1 MTEQSF
7 DLVIVGAGPAG
18 LSTAAHAQTQ
28 GMPYVLLE
36 RSGHLADTIYCYQR
50 GKHVMAEPT
59 LIPLRSEVP
68 FEVGTREAILE
79 AWDTSASELGLNIHR
94 SQEVNALERL
104 DGGGF
109 KLGTSS
115 GRIYTCK
122 WVVLA
127 MGTQGN
133 PNRLGVPGEDLP
145 HVRTRLVDPR
155 DHNDEDI
162 VVVGAGDSAIE
173 IANSLAE
180 NNRVSLVVRK
190 PEISRAKEANERE
203 IMAKYASGEVQIFFS
218 TVVGAIQPGM
228 IHLKGKEEDIQ
239 LEADCVYLKLG
250 AQPPRRW
257 LEAIGVQFTSGDA
270 DAKPHISNVY
280 ESLSAPGIFLIGAVT
295 GRDLIKLGMNQGYE
309 VVEHLLGREVVPAD
323 EEILKER
330 LPFWEGKVV
339 ERIEALQRQVPLLGT
354 SDALQLRDVLLTI
367 SFKPEDVL
375 RAPSTGDL
383 REALLTCTARR
394 IKRGQ
399 AIVQQNDYTDSV
411 MVLVSGSA
419 NVVRKDEHG
428 EHQVGQLN
436 AGDFF
441 GEMGLLSGR
450 RRNASILANQ
460 DADVLEIPRKTMLKL
475 IYGSPRVKRLID
487 EAFLVRAFQGYL
499 FPNVPAEVL
508 RALAKTAEL
517 VEYGRGET
525 VIEEGTE
532 GDSMYFIRSG
542 QVKVSKMSQG
552 REIILSYLVSGNFFG
567 EGALMGD
574 RMRGATVSTIFPS
587 ELIKLSATH
596 LDEVI
601 NASPELSRSFQEKF
615 EERRIQALAAEASA
629 GGKYQILD
637 ELIRGEV
644 VIGTDALIIDDYK
657 CVRCGNCVAACEAVH
672 DDGQARLS
680 LTGIH
685 FANILAP
692 NSCWQCENP
701 LCMLDCPPDAL
712 VRDSRGEIYI
722 RDNCIGCGN
731 CEANCPYD
739 NIFMVHPKPKR
750 SAWGWITALVKGGD
764 EESGRTVAV
773 KCDLCRSLAT
783 GPACVSSCPT
793 GAAIRLN
800 PEQYEQTIGDLV
812 AIGRRNV

>member
-1 MTEQSF
+1 MSQKSF

-18 LSTAAHAQTQ
+18 LATAAHAQAN
-28 GMPYVLLE
+28 GMSYVLLE
-36 RSGHLADTIYCYQR
+36 RAAHLADTIYCYQR

-59 LIPLRSEVP
+59 LIPLRGNVP
-68 FEVGTREAILE
+68 FEVGTRESILD
-79 AWDTSASELGLNIHR
+79 AWDRAAAELKLNVQHGK
-94 SQEVNALERL
+94 EVKALERR

-109 KLGTSS
+109 KIGTSD
-115 GRIYTCK
+115 GVVYECK

-133 PNRLGVPGEDLP
+133 PNRLGVPGEELP
-145 HVRTRLVDPR
+145 HVKQRLIDPR
-155 DHNDEDI
+155 DHEDQDI
-162 VVVGAGDSAIE
+162 VVVGAGDSALE
-173 IANSLAE
+173 IANSLTE

-203 IMAKYASGEVQIFFS
+203 TMAKYASGELQIFFS
-218 TVVGAIQPGM
+218 TTVGSVQPGM

-239 LEADCVYLKLG
+239 LEADVVYLKIG
-250 AQPPRRW
+250 AQPPRGW
-257 LEAIGVQFTSGDA
+257 LESIGVHFSSADA
-270 DAKPHISNVY
+270 DAKPQISEVY
-280 ESLSAPGIFLIGAVT
+280 ESISAPGIFLIGAVT

-309 VVEHLLGREVVPAD
+309 VVEHLMGREVVPAD
-323 EEILKER
+323 EDILKER

-339 ERIEALQRQVPLLGT
+339 ERIAALQKRVPLLGT
-354 SDALQLRDVLLTI
+354 SDAQELKNVLLTI

-383 REALLTCTARR
+383 REALLTCTPRR
-394 IKRGQ
+394 VKRGES
-399 AIVQQNDYTDSV
+399 IIEQNDYTDSV
-411 MVLVSGSA
+411 MVLVDGTA
-419 NVVRKDEHG
+419 KVVRKDEHG
-428 EHQVGQLN
+428 PHEVGQLK

-441 GEMGLLSGR
+441 GEVGLISGR
-450 RRNASILANQ
+450 RRNASIIANEQ
-460 DADVLEIPRKTMLKL
+460 SAVLEIPRKTMLKL

-499 FPNVPAEVL
+499 FPGVSSEVL
-508 RALAKTAEL
+508 RALAKTAQL

-542 QVKVSKMSQG
+542 QVKVSKLSQG

-567 EGALMGD
+567 EGALMED
-574 RMRGATVSTIFPS
+574 RTRAATVSTIFPT
-587 ELIKLSATH
+587 ELVKLSADH
-596 LDEVI
+596 LKEVI
-601 NASPELSRSFQEKF
+601 NASPELAASFRDKLED
-615 EERRIQALAAEASA
+615 RRLDSLAKEAQS
-629 GGKYQILD
+629 GGKYEILD

-657 CVRCGNCVAACEAVH
+657 CVRCGNCVTACEEVH
-672 DDGQARLS
+672 EDGQARLS

-731 CEANCPYD
+731 CESNCPYD

-750 SAWGWITALVKGGD
+750 TAWDWVKALVTGGG

-773 KCDLCRSLAT
+773 KCDLCRSLST

-793 GAAIRLN
+793 GAAIRLT
-800 PEQYEQTIGDLV
+800 PDQYEETITSLV
-812 AIGRRNV
+812 ALGRRSV